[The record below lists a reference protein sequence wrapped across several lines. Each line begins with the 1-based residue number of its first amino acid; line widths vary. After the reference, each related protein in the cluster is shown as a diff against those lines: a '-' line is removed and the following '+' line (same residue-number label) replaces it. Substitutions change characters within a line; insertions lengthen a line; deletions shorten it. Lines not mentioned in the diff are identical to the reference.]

1 VPHTQAHVDEMKRH
15 RANVCSSTITHHDWR
30 ERHCPSLLDEV
41 LHHILTCRAEPH
53 QPRERD
59 LFAFL
64 LVSRQWYRVVA
75 EVIQDEVHRSEA
87 PLYETPFDI
96 NDEILVEQLSV
107 MRDQEW
113 VIEPLLHFFRPR
125 LLQPYRA
132 EERAKRVINVH
143 WTGPAYMAETM
154 RNTLAL
160 ILRFLEMTPGMRY
173 SEQHIVFRSH
183 ENLEDQFQAAVT
195 RVDEGIDNPFIILEV
210 PLEHII
216 HTDGHVQWHKEDLA
230 ELMHNGRLHDVPFV
244 ELPPGTVLFI
254 LWTSHLA
261 GYAEFPLRNLMLT
274 QLLIE
279 DHMEDHMDRFP
290 SLQPA
295 QIQRINSHLIL
306 FSNK

>member
-1 VPHTQAHVDEMKRH
+1 MKRH
-15 RANVCSSTITHHDWR
+15 RVVNVCSGVTTPNDDRR
-30 ERHCPSLLDEV
+30 ERRCPPLPDDV
-41 LHHILTCRAEPH
+41 LHHILACRAEPR

-75 EVIQDEVHRSEA
+75 EVIQDEVYRSEA
-87 PLYETPFDI
+87 PLYKTPFDI

-132 EERAKRVINVH
+132 EERAKRVVNVH
-143 WTGPAYMAETM
+143 WTGPTYMDKTM
-154 RNTLAL
+154 RASLAL

-183 ENLEDQFQAAVT
+183 EALEGQFQAAAT
-195 RVDEGIDNPFIILEV
+195 RVDEGVDNPFIILEV
-210 PLEHII
+210 PLEHIM
-216 HTDGHVQWHKEDLA
+216 HTDEYVQWHREDLA
-230 ELMHNGRLHDVPFV
+230 ELMHSGRLHEVPF

-261 GYAEFPLRNLMLT
+261 GYAEFPLRNIALT
-274 QLLIE
+274 QLLIQ
-279 DHMEDHMDRFP
+279 DHMYRCP
-290 SLQPA
+290 SLQQA
-295 QIQRINSHLIL
+295 RIQRINSHLIL